1 MRVIESRQALFAAGV
16 RVLPDMPMSSTS
28 GHTRKMF
35 RRRQRNLALG
45 CADRDRARIDNQQ
58 RCRHRDVSRLA
69 REFERLPMRVQQPVG
84 MFMDQ
89 ATYRLW
95 SRTASQEVS
104 AIIGSASSG
113 ESSDALVKWIHALS
127 RAVGIS
133 DKQ

>member
-1 MRVIESRQALFAAGV
+1 
-16 RVLPDMPMSSTS
+16 
-28 GHTRKMF
+28 
-35 RRRQRNLALG
+35 
-45 CADRDRARIDNQQ
+45 
-58 RCRHRDVSRLA
+58 VSRLA